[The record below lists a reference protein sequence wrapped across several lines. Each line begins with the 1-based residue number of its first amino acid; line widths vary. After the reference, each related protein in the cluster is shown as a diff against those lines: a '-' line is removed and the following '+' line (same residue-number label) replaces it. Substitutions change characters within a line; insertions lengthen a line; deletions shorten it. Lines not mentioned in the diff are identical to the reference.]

1 MYKFAIINT
10 AGATP
15 SLLTT
20 YITAQ
25 FYITGVVFY
34 LCHSGPRSFQRKTQL
49 DSDPTLGL

>member
-34 LCHSGPRSFQRKTQL
+34 LITQVPGPSRERHN
-49 DSDPTLGL
+49 